1 MGPATSLTL
10 IASLRTP
17 GNDAA
22 WARFAMLYGES
33 IRTWCIQT
41 CRTCGLPP
49 EAAMHVAEEATADSM
64 AEIWTAIQRYRLEQ
78 RHGAGGFR
86 AWLGTITERITWA
99 KIRWHANKRA
109 QGSGDSALRWQIEN
123 VPDPGTLHGACN
135 GVIDRE
141 LRIDAI
147 ALTLGR
153 ANDHDRRV
161 FQELLSVDRPSR
173 DVLQKTAAALGISIA
188 DLYQVKCRL
197 LKKIRLEY
205 KRLVGEFDA
214 L

>member
-1 MGPATSLTL
+1 MAPATSLTL

-17 GNDAA
+17 GNDVA
-22 WARFAMLYGES
+22 WERFVKLYGAS
-33 IRTWCIQT
+33 IRTWCVQT
-41 CRTCGLPP
+41 CRTCGLPH
-49 EAAMHVAEEATADSM
+49 ETAMLVAEEATADSL
-64 AEIWTAIQRYRLEQ
+64 AEIWTAIQRYRLER

-86 AWLGTITERITWA
+86 AWLCTITERITWE

-109 QGSGDSALRWQIEN
+109 QGSGDSALHWQIAN
-123 VPDPGTLHGACN
+123 MPDPGTLTGTCN
-135 GVIDRE
+135 SVIDSE

-153 ANDHDRRV
+153 AKDDDRRV
-161 FQELLSVDRPSR
+161 FQELLCVDRPSR
-173 DVLQKTAAALGISIA
+173 EVLQKTATALGISIA

-197 LKKIRLEY
+197 LKKIRREY
-205 KRLVGEFDA
+205 QRLVAEFDA